1 MHKLS
6 LALLTTL
13 ALQTFASASTLSPQ
27 IKDNSLIVYNAN
39 IGLVHEQRTLKVTP
53 ADTSITYAGVAKS
66 INIDSVNVTL
76 PKGIEINSQ
85 QYRYD
90 KLTLSK
96 LLEAHIN
103 KKVEVR
109 MLRNRNEFKIITA
122 TLLSFSGT
130 NAIVRTLDFKIITV
144 KSSEILFS
152 EIPAELITKPSLV
165 WNVKVA
171 KKQKT
176 QMQLDYLISN
186 ISFTSNYI
194 LNIDANSSNLTGWI
208 TVNNRSGK
216 RFENVKLSLLA
227 GDIHTN
233 KPAHL
238 RHLQRVTSV
247 MQDTKSVKHQAFE
260 GYHFYTIPFQ
270 VTLANN
276 EKTQIK
282 FLEERNISIERLYTA
297 TLSNPLYLTGEH
309 KASVT
314 QSVKLQG
321 LDKAL
326 PKGAVRTYAKLEK
339 QKVLLGENFI
349 EHTPKNIPI
358 ELNLGKNF
366 DLKVKEF
373 LSKRED
379 SEKFYNVDIR
389 YSIQNSSDEA
399 KTLTLLIPF
408 NRNESSSI
416 TADESYIF
424 TQGNLIAFT
433 LKVNANS
440 TKKFTVNYES
450 KK

>member
-6 LALLTTL
+6 LTLLATL
-13 ALQTFASASTLSPQ
+13 ALSTLASAATLSPKIQ
-27 IKDNSLIVYNAN
+27 NNSLIVYNTN
-39 IGLVHEQRTLKVTP
+39 IGLVHEQRSLEVSP
-53 ADTSITYAGVAKS
+53 ADTSITYEGVAKS

-76 PKGIEINSQ
+76 PQDIEINSQ

-122 TLLSFSGT
+122 TLLSFSGQS
-130 NAIVRTLDFKIITV
+130 AIVKTLDYKIITV
-144 KSSEILFS
+144 KSSDILFS
-152 EIPAELITKPSLV
+152 EIPKELITKPSLV

-216 RFENVKLSLLA
+216 RFEETKLSLLA
-227 GDIHTN
+227 GDINTN
-233 KPAHL
+233 RQVKR
-238 RHLQRVTSV
+238 RHLQRVASV
-247 MQDTKSVKHQAFE
+247 MQDAPSVKQQAFE
-260 GYHFYTIPFQ
+260 GYHFYTIPFK

-282 FLEERNISIERLYTA
+282 FLEERNISTERVYRA

-309 KASVT
+309 KSSVT

-321 LDKAL
+321 LDKPL
-326 PKGAVRTYAKLEK
+326 PKGAVRTYAKLEG
-339 QKVLLGENFI
+339 QTVLLGENTI
-349 EHTPKNIPI
+349 EHTPKSTAIQ
-358 ELNLGKNF
+358 LQLGKNF
-366 DLKVKEF
+366 DLKVKESLF
-373 LSKRED
+373 KRED
-379 SEKFYNVDIR
+379 NEKFYNVNVI

-399 KTLTLLIPF
+399 KKITLLIPF
-408 NRNESSSI
+408 NRNESSKI
-416 TADESYIF
+416 EADESYIF
-424 TQGNLIAFT
+424 TKGNLVAFT
-433 LKVNANS
+433 IEVNANS
-440 TKKFTVNYES
+440 TKEFTVNYES
-450 KK
+450 TK

>member
-13 ALQTFASASTLSPQ
+13 ALQTFASASILSPQ
-27 IKDNSLIVYNAN
+27 IQNNSLIVYNAN
-39 IGLVHEQRTLKVTP
+39 IGLVHEQRSLEVSP
-53 ADTSITYAGVAKS
+53 ADTSITYEGVAKS

-76 PKGIEINSQ
+76 PKEIEINSQ

-109 MLRNRNEFKIITA
+109 MLRNRNEFKIISA
-122 TLLSFSGT
+122 TLLSFSGQ
-130 NAIVRTLDFKIITV
+130 NAIVKTLDFKIITV
-144 KSSEILFS
+144 KSSDILFS
-152 EIPAELITKPSLV
+152 EIPEELITKPSLV

-186 ISFTSNYI
+186 ISFKSNYI

-216 RFENVKLSLLA
+216 RFEETKLSLLA

-233 KPAHL
+233 RTVHMKQF
-238 RHLQRVTSV
+238 QRVAST
-247 MQDTKSVKHQAFE
+247 MQDTARVKHQAFE
-260 GYHFYTIPFQ
+260 GYHFYTIPFT

-282 FLEERNISIERLYTA
+282 FLEERNISIERIYST
-297 TLSNPLYLTGEH
+297 TLSNPLYLTNEH
-309 KASVT
+309 KTSVT
-314 QSVKLQG
+314 QSVKLHG
-321 LDKAL
+321 INKAL
-326 PKGAVRTYAKLEK
+326 PKGAVRTYAKLED
-339 QKVLLGENFI
+339 QTVLLGENFI
-349 EHTPKNIPI
+349 AHTPKNTDIV
-358 ELNLGKNF
+358 LNLGKNF
-366 DLKVKEF
+366 DLKVKESLF
-373 LSKRED
+373 KRED
-379 SEKFYNVDIR
+379 SEKFYNVDVT
-389 YSIQNSSDEA
+389 YSIQNSADEA
-399 KTLTLLIPF
+399 KTLTLLVPF
-408 NRNESSSI
+408 NRNKSSKI
-416 TADESYIF
+416 KADESYIF
-424 TQGNLIAFT
+424 TKGNIVAFT
-433 LKVNANS
+433 LEVNANS